1 MTGRI
6 FRSVFFTAL
15 SVFLASVVL
24 FLWVLYD
31 YFSGVQKNQ
40 LRIQTSLA
48 AQGAANEG
56 AEYFEGLETEKVRI
70 TWVDENGTVLF
81 DSETNS
87 AEMENHLEREEI
99 QQALKEGIGES
110 SRYSATLT
118 ERLFYCA
125 RRLPDG
131 TVIRLS
137 VTQNSML
144 TLIMGMIQPLCII
157 FTAALILSLV
167 LASRLSKKIVK
178 PLNELDLDQPLNNE
192 SYDEIAPLLSRLNSQ
207 QLQIRRQSDEL
218 KQKRREFETVTTG
231 MTEGI
236 VLLNDRHEILSI
248 NPSAIKILG
257 SDNSPVGQNIITVN
271 RCPALQDV
279 LAKADKGVHSGKI
292 AELCGRS
299 YEISASPIFSG
310 SEVCGTAL
318 LLSDV
323 TEKEKAERLRR
334 EFTANVSHEL
344 KTPLQT
350 ISGYA
355 ELMANG
361 MVKPNDIADFSG
373 RIYSESRRMIRLVE
387 DIIKLSRLDEGAENM
402 KRENVDL
409 YALARE
415 TIAGILPQAENA
427 GVSVSLEGEPTVI
440 NGIPR
445 LIQEI
450 IFNLCDNAVKYN
462 RADGSVTVTVS
473 SDKESARLVVS
484 DTGIGIPEEHR
495 ERIFERFYRV
505 DKSRSKSV
513 GDDTTVPQVRQEAA
527 GSSRPSDLGGTGL
540 GLSIVKHAALIHN
553 ARIETHSEVGK
564 GTEITVIFPID
575 HA

>member
-15 SVFLASVVL
+15 GVFFASVIL
-24 FLWVLYD
+24 FMWVLYD

-48 AQGAANEG
+48 AQGVSNEG
-56 AEYFEGLETEKVRI
+56 KGFFEGLETDEVRI
-70 TWVDENGTVLF
+70 TWVDKNGTVLF

-87 AEMENHLEREEI
+87 EEMENHLEREEI
-99 QQALKEGIGES
+99 EQALSTGFGES

-118 ERLFYCA
+118 EQLFYCA
-125 RRLPDG
+125 KKLPDG

-137 VTQNSML
+137 VAQYSML
-144 TLIMGMIQPLCII
+144 TLIMGMIQPLCVI
-157 FTAALILSLV
+157 FAAALILSLV

-178 PLNELDLDQPLNNE
+178 PLNDIDLDDPLNNE
-192 SYDEIAPLLSRLNSQ
+192 CYDEIAPLLTRLNSQ
-207 QLQIRRQSDEL
+207 QIRIREQSGEL
-218 KQKRREFETVTTG
+218 MRKRREFETVTTG

-236 VLLNDRHEILSI
+236 VLLNAKHEILSI
-248 NPSAIKILG
+248 NPAAEKILG
-257 SDNSPVGQNIITVN
+257 ADNSPIGQPIISVN

-279 LAKADKGVHSGKI
+279 LAGADGGVHSEKI
-292 AELCGRS
+292 ALLCGRS

-310 SEVCGTAL
+310 SELCGTAL
-318 LLSDV
+318 LFADV
-323 TEKEKAERLRR
+323 TEREKAEQVRR

-361 MVKPNDIADFSG
+361 MVKPEDTADFSG
-373 RIYSESRRMIRLVE
+373 RIYSESRRVIRLID

-402 KRENVDL
+402 KREDVDL
-409 YALARE
+409 YSLAQE
-415 TIAGILPQAENA
+415 TIAGILPHAESA

-440 NGIPR
+440 NAIPR
-445 LIQEI
+445 LVQEI

-462 RADGSVTVTVS
+462 RDGGSVTVTVRR
-473 SDKESARLVVS
+473 DGNSARLTVS
-484 DTGIGIPEEHR
+484 DTGIGIPGEHI

-505 DKSRSKSV
+505 DKSRCKSA
-513 GDDTTVPQVRQEAA
+513 DTAQE
-527 GSSRPSDLGGTGL
+527 RKTSDLGGTGL
-540 GLSIVKHAALIHN
+540 GLSIVKHAVLVHN
-553 ARIETHSEVGK
+553 AKIETHSEYGK
-564 GTEITVIFPID
+564 GTEITVIFPE
-575 HA
+575 

>member
-6 FRSVFFTAL
+6 FRSIIFTAL
-15 SVFLASVVL
+15 GVFFASVML
-24 FLWVLYD
+24 FMWVLYD

-48 AQGAANEG
+48 AQGTANEG
-56 AEYFEGLETEKVRI
+56 AKYFEGLETEEVRI
-70 TWVDENGTVLF
+70 TWVNENGAVLF

-99 QQALKEGIGES
+99 ARALKEGYGES

-125 RRLPDG
+125 QRLPDG

-137 VTQNSML
+137 VAQNSML
-144 TLIMGMIQPLCII
+144 TLLMGMIQPLCVI
-157 FTAALILSLV
+157 FAAALILSLV

-178 PLNELDLDQPLNNE
+178 PLNELDLDEPLSNE
-192 SYDEIAPLLSRLNSQ
+192 SYDEIAPLLTRLNSQ
-207 QLQIRRQSDEL
+207 QLQIKRQSDEL
-218 KQKRREFETVTTG
+218 MQKRREFETVTTG

-236 VLLNDRHEILSI
+236 VLLNNKQEILSI
-248 NPSAIKILG
+248 NPAAQKILG
-257 SDNSPVGQNIITVN
+257 SEKSPVGQTVISVN
-271 RCPALQDV
+271 RSSVLRDA
-279 LAKADKGVHSGKI
+279 LAKADAGERSENI
-292 AELCGRS
+292 AELCGGR
-299 YEISASPIFSG
+299 YEISASPIFSDG
-310 SEVCGTAL
+310 KVCGTAL
-318 LLSDV
+318 LFLDV
-323 TEKEKAERLRR
+323 TEKEKSEQLRR

-355 ELMANG
+355 ELMVNG
-361 MVKPNDIADFSG
+361 MAMPKDTAEFSG
-373 RIYSESRRMIRLVE
+373 RIYSESQRMIRLVD
-387 DIIKLSRLDEGAENM
+387 DIIKLSRLDEGALSLSEDM
-402 KRENVDL
+402 KRENVNL
-409 YALARE
+409 YALAQE
-415 TIAGILPQAENA
+415 TIAGILPQAESE

-462 RADGSVTVTVS
+462 HAGGSVTVTVS
-473 SDKESARLVVS
+473 SDNDSARLTVS
-484 DTGIGIPEEHR
+484 DTGIGIPEEHL

-505 DKSRSKSV
+505 DKSRSK
-513 GDDTTVPQVRQEAA
+513 P
-527 GSSRPSDLGGTGL
+527 LGGTGL
-540 GLSIVKHAALIHN
+540 GLSIVKHAALMHN
-553 ARIETHSEVGK
+553 AKIETQSEVGK
-564 GTEITVIFPID
+564 GTAISVIFPL
-575 HA
+575 